1 MTVVQLQEATMQT
14 MNWQTVRRT
23 TLDYAFLTIGAALLA
38 LNIALLLVPNK
49 IVSGGAT
56 GIATL
61 LYYTLGTSVGTMVL
75 IINIPLFIAGVKWGG
90 GMRFAV
96 RTIYATVVMSLLTD
110 LFTPWAATLPPI
122 DDPLLFVLYGGLID
136 GIGMGLVFR
145 GQGTTGGTDV
155 VARLMHHWK
164 GIPFGT
170 TIFVVNSIVLIG
182 AAVVFGLEE
191 AMYALILTF
200 VAARVVDIVQ
210 GENNYGRAAI
220 IISGK
225 APDIRAS
232 VLTVLERGVTVL
244 EGRGGYT
251 EAGLEVLYCVVSRG
265 EVSILKRLVQSIDP
279 KAFVVITEASEV
291 LGEGFR
297 TLR

>member
-1 MTVVQLQEATMQT
+1 M
-14 MNWQTVRRT
+14 
-23 TLDYAFLTIGAALLA
+23 
-38 LNIALLLVPNK
+38 
-49 IVSGGAT
+49 
-56 GIATL
+56 
-61 LYYTLGTSVGTMVL
+61 
-75 IINIPLFIAGVKWGG
+75 
-90 GMRFAV
+90 
-96 RTIYATVVMSLLTD
+96 
-110 LFTPWAATLPPI
+110 
-122 DDPLLFVLYGGLID
+122 
-136 GIGMGLVFR
+136 
-145 GQGTTGGTDV
+145 
-155 VARLMHHWK
+155 
-164 GIPFGT
+164 
-170 TIFVVNSIVLIG
+170 VNSIVLIG
-182 AAVVFGLEE
+182 AAVVFGLEA

-220 IISGK
+220 IISSK
-225 APDIRAS
+225 ATDIRSS

>member
-1 MTVVQLQEATMQT
+1 MQT
-14 MNWQTVRRT
+14 INWRTLRRT
-23 TLDYAFLTIGAALLA
+23 GFDYVLLTMGATLLA

-56 GIATL
+56 GIATI
-61 LYYTLGTSVGTMVL
+61 LYYVLGTQVGTMVL

-96 RTIYATVVMSLLTD
+96 RTIYATVLMSVLAD
-110 LFTPWAATLPPI
+110 LFAVWLKDVPSIT
-122 DDPLLFVLYGGLID
+122 DPLLFVLYGGLLD
-136 GIGMGLVFR
+136 GLGMGLVFR

-155 VARLMHHWK
+155 VARLLHHWK

-170 TIFVVNSIVLIG
+170 TILVVNAIILIG
-182 AAVVFGLEE
+182 AAAVFGLE
-191 AMYALILTF
+191 AALYALILTF
-200 VAARVVDIVQ
+200 VAARVVDVVQ

-220 IISGK
+220 IISSK
-225 APDIRAS
+225 AGDIRAS

-279 KAFVVITEASEV
+279 RAFVVITEASEV

>member
-1 MTVVQLQEATMQT
+1 MQT

-23 TLDYAFLTIGAALLA
+23 TLDYAFLTLGAGLLA

-56 GIATL
+56 GVATL

-110 LFTPWAATLPPI
+110 LFTPWAAKLPPI

-155 VARLMHHWK
+155 VARLLHQWK
-164 GIPFGT
+164 AIPFGT
-170 TIFVVNSIVLIG
+170 TILVVNSIVLIG
-182 AAVVFGLEE
+182 AAVVFGLEA

-225 APDIRAS
+225 AHDIRSS
-232 VLTVLERGVTVL
+232 VLMVLERGVTVL

-251 EAGLEVLYCVVSRG
+251 EAGLDVLYCVVARG

-297 TLR
+297 TLRS

>member
-1 MTVVQLQEATMQT
+1 MPSI
-14 MNWQTVRRT
+14 NWRAMRRT
-23 TLDYAFLTIGAALLA
+23 GFDYVLLTIGAALLA
-38 LNIALLLVPNK
+38 LNIDLFLVPNK

-56 GIATL
+56 GLSTIL
-61 LYYTLGTSVGTMVL
+61 HYVLGTQVGTMVL

-96 RTIYATVVMSLLTD
+96 RTIYATVLMAVLTD
-110 LFTPWAATLPPI
+110 LLVPWVATIPPLTE
-122 DDPLLFVLYGGLID
+122 PLLFVLYGGLLD

-145 GQGTTGGTDV
+145 GQGTTGGTDI

-164 GIPFGT
+164 GVPFGT
-170 TIFVVNSIVLIG
+170 TILVVNSIVLIG
-182 AAVVFGLEE
+182 AAAIFGLE
-191 AMYALILTF
+191 AALYALILTF

-225 APDIRAS
+225 ATDIRSS
-232 VLTVLERGVTVL
+232 VFTALERGVTVL

-251 EAGLEVLYCVVSRG
+251 EAGLDVLYCVVSRG

-279 KAFVVITEASEV
+279 QAFVVITEASEV

-297 TLR
+297 TLK

>member
-1 MTVVQLQEATMQT
+1 MQT

-56 GIATL
+56 GVATL

-75 IINIPLFIAGVKWGG
+75 IINLPLFVAGVKWGG

-136 GIGMGLVFR
+136 GVGMGLVFR

-155 VARLMHHWK
+155 VARLIHHWR
-164 GIPFGT
+164 GVPFGT
-170 TIFVVNSIVLIG
+170 TIFVVNSVVLIG
-182 AAVVFGLEE
+182 AAVVFGLEA

-220 IISGK
+220 IISGQ
-225 APDIRAS
+225 AASIQAS

-251 EAGLEVLYCVVSRG
+251 EAGLDVLYCVVSRG

>member
-1 MTVVQLQEATMQT
+1 MTSI
-14 MNWQTVRRT
+14 NWRVVRRT
-23 TLDYAFLTIGAALLA
+23 GFDYVLLTIGAALLA

-56 GIATL
+56 GIATI
-61 LYYTLGTSVGTMVL
+61 LYYVLGTQVGTMVL

-96 RTIYATVVMSLLTD
+96 RTIYATVIMSVLAD
-110 LFTPWAATLPPI
+110 LFSVWLKQVPAIT
-122 DDPLLFVLYGGLID
+122 DPLLFVLYGGLLD
-136 GIGMGLVFR
+136 GLGMGLVFR

-155 VARLMHHWK
+155 VARLLHHWK

-170 TIFVVNSIVLIG
+170 TILVANSIVLIG
-182 AAVVFGLEE
+182 AAAVFGLE
-191 AMYALILTF
+191 AALYALILTF
-200 VAARVVDIVQ
+200 VAARVVDVVQ

-220 IISGK
+220 IISSR
-225 APDIRAS
+225 AADIRSS
-232 VLTVLERGVTVL
+232 VFTVLERGVTVL

-279 KAFVVITEASEV
+279 RAFVVITEASEV

>member
-1 MTVVQLQEATMQT
+1 MQKI
-14 MNWQTVRRT
+14 NWRVVRRT
-23 TLDYAFLTIGAALLA
+23 GFDYVLLTVGAAILA

-56 GIATL
+56 GIATI
-61 LYYTLGTSVGTMVL
+61 LYYVLGTQVGTMVL
-75 IINIPLFIAGVKWGG
+75 LINIPLFIAGVKWGG

-96 RTIYATVVMSLLTD
+96 RTVYATVLMSVLAD
-110 LFTPWAATLPPI
+110 LFTVWLQGVPPI
-122 DDPLLFVLYGGLID
+122 KDPLLFVLYGGLLD
-136 GIGMGLVFR
+136 GLGMGLVFR

-155 VARLMHHWK
+155 VARLLHHWK
-164 GIPFGT
+164 GIPFST
-170 TIFVVNSIVLIG
+170 TILVVNGVVLIG
-182 AAVVFGLEE
+182 AAAVFGLE
-191 AMYALILTF
+191 AALYALILTF
-200 VAARVVDIVQ
+200 VAARVVDVVQ

-225 APDIRAS
+225 AADIRAS

-251 EAGLEVLYCVVSRG
+251 EAGVDVLYCVVSRG
-265 EVSILKRLVQSIDP
+265 EVSILKRLVQSVDP
-279 KAFVVITEASEV
+279 RAFVVITEASEV

>member
-1 MTVVQLQEATMQT
+1 MQSI
-14 MNWQTVRRT
+14 NWRVVRRT
-23 TLDYAFLTIGAALLA
+23 GFDYVLLTIGAALLA

-56 GIATL
+56 GIATI
-61 LYYTLGTSVGTMVL
+61 LYYVLGTQVGTMVL
-75 IINIPLFIAGVKWGG
+75 ILNIPLFIAGVKWGG

-96 RTIYATVVMSLLTD
+96 RTIYATVVMSVLAD
-110 LFTPWAATLPPI
+110 LFSVWLKQVPSIT
-122 DDPLLFVLYGGLID
+122 DPLLFVLYGGLLD
-136 GIGMGLVFR
+136 GLGMGLVFR

-155 VARLMHHWK
+155 VARLLHHWK

-170 TIFVVNSIVLIG
+170 TLLVVNGIVLIG
-182 AAVVFGLEE
+182 AAVVFGLE
-191 AMYALILTF
+191 AALYALILTF
-200 VAARVVDIVQ
+200 VAARVVDVVQ

-220 IISGK
+220 IISSK
-225 APDIRAS
+225 ATDIRSS

-251 EAGLEVLYCVVSRG
+251 EAGLDVLYCVVSRG

-279 KAFVVITEASEV
+279 RAFVVITEASEV

-297 TLR
+297 ALR

>member
-1 MTVVQLQEATMQT
+1 MLSI
-14 MNWQTVRRT
+14 NWRSVRRT
-23 TLDYAFLTIGAALLA
+23 GFDYVQLTVGAALLA

-56 GIATL
+56 GLATIL
-61 LYYTLGTSVGTMVL
+61 HYVIGTQVGTLVL

-90 GMRFAV
+90 GMRFAI
-96 RTIYATVVMSLLTD
+96 RTIYATVIMSVLAD
-110 LFTPWAATLPPI
+110 LFAVWLKPLPPI
-122 DDPLLFVLYGGLID
+122 TEPLLFVLYGGLLD
-136 GIGMGLVFR
+136 GLGMGLVFR

-155 VARLMHHWK
+155 VARLLHHWK
-164 GIPFGT
+164 GIPFST
-170 TIFVVNSIVLIG
+170 TILVVNGIVLIG
-182 AAVVFGLEE
+182 AAAVFGLE
-191 AMYALILTF
+191 AALYALILTF
-200 VAARVVDIVQ
+200 VAARVVDVVQ

-220 IISGK
+220 IVSEK
-225 APDIRAS
+225 AADIRS
-232 VLTVLERGVTVL
+232 GVLTVLERGVTVL

-251 EAGLEVLYCVVSRG
+251 EAGLEVLYCVVARG

-279 KAFVVITEASEV
+279 RAFVVITEASEV

>member
-1 MTVVQLQEATMQT
+1 MRSMT
-14 MNWQTVRRT
+14 WQTVRRT
-23 TLDYAFLTIGAALLA
+23 ALDYAFLTIGAGLLA
-38 LNIALLLVPNK
+38 LNIAFLLVPNK

-56 GIATL
+56 GLATL
-61 LYYTLGTSVGTMVL
+61 LYYTLGTPVGTMVL
-75 IINIPLFIAGVKWGG
+75 IINIPLFLAGVKWGG

-96 RTIYATVVMSLLTD
+96 RTIYATVLMSLLTD
-110 LFTPWAATLPPI
+110 LFTPWAAHLPPI
-122 DDPLLFVLYGGLID
+122 NDPLLFVLYGGLLD
-136 GIGMGLVFR
+136 GVGMGLVFR

-155 VARLMHHWK
+155 VAQLMHHWK

-170 TIFVVNSIVLIG
+170 TIFVVNAFVLIG
-182 AAVVFGLEE
+182 AAVVFGLQA

-200 VAARVVDIVQ
+200 VAARVVDVVQ

-225 APDIRAS
+225 ATDIRSS
-232 VLTVLERGVTVL
+232 VLTVLQRGVTVL

-251 EAGLEVLYCVVSRG
+251 EAGLDVLYCVVSRG

-279 KAFVVITEASEV
+279 QAFVVITEASEV

-297 TLR
+297 PLR